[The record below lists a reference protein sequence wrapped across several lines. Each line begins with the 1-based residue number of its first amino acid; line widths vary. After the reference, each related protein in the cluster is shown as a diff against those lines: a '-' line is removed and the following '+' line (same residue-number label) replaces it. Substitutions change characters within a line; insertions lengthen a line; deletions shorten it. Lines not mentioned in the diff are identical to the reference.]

1 MFNGIKGYL
10 TKLKRNAPQGVT
22 VTDIGNDKVGLDIA
36 GGGSTSEKNSTTTP
50 LSIGATFTGTGEQNN
65 FPHVGVMVKTDQA
78 GTLYFD
84 FSNDGVNWD
93 STFPVAGFNV
103 AAGISEFHTAV
114 KLGRWFRVRL
124 TNTSGI
130 AQTYLRLTTYFGMQ
144 FIPSNAAINQSISLD
159 SDAIAVR
166 PSSFTD
172 EVLIGR
178 RTGIRNFTK
187 FGYREGLTAAG
198 GEETIWA
205 TTGNFTPM
213 TTASTFTIT
222 FNNST
227 DGEGTT
233 GALSLFIDYVDADG
247 LYAQTQLAL
256 DTSGSQV
263 TSFTGLGINR
273 CSVVTSGSANTN
285 TNNITITETTGGTTQ
300 AVIPAGQSTTQ
311 QCIFHTDSNSDAV
324 AKYLWINANKTS
336 GGGAPRITIKGYV
349 YNRQFGTQFEVF
361 RATIDTNSENFVALS
376 EPNGFT
382 LSPTDV
388 LWFVADTDT
397 NNSICTL
404 RFSLMEYKR
413 T

>member
-1 MFNGIKGYL
+1 MFNGIKGYFN
-10 TKLKRNAPQGVT
+10 KLKQTAPEGVT
-22 VTDIGNDKVGLDIA
+22 VTSLGKDKYGLDIA
-36 GGGSTSEKNSTTTP
+36 GGGATSELNSTTAV
-50 LSIGATFTGTGEQNN
+50 LGSGATFTGTGEQNN
-65 FPHVGVMVKTDQA
+65 FPHVGVMVKTDRA

-103 AAGISEFHTAV
+103 SANVPEFHTAV
-114 KLGRWFRVRL
+114 KLGRYFRVRF
-124 TNTSGI
+124 TNTSSG
-130 AQTYLRLTTYFGMQ
+130 AQNYMRLTTYFGMQ
-144 FIPSNAAINQSISLD
+144 FIPSNAAVNQSISLD
-159 SDAIAVR
+159 SDAIATR
-166 PSSFTD
+166 PTSFTD

-222 FNNST
+222 FNSGT

-247 LYAQTQLAL
+247 LYQQTQLTL

-263 TSFTGLGINR
+263 TTFTGLGINR
-273 CSVVTSGSANTN
+273 CSVVTSGSANVN
-285 TNNITITETTGGTTQ
+285 TNDITITETTGGTTQ

-311 QCIFHTDSNSDAV
+311 QCIFHTDANSDAV

-336 GGGAPRITIKGYV
+336 GGGAPRIVIKGYV

-361 RATIDTNSENFVALS
+361 RATIDTNSENFVQLS

-388 LWFVADTDT
+388 LWFVADSDT
-397 NNSICTL
+397 NSSACAL